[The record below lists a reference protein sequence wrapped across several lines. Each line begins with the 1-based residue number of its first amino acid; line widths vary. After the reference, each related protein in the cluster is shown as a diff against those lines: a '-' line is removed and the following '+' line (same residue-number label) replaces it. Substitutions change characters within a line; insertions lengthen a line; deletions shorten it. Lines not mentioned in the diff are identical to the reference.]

1 MGNLEVKRNSG
12 HNSIRFA
19 IVQTQE
25 QMLDALSI
33 RAICFME
40 DEGVSARQ
48 SFDGNDFQATHAL
61 VYSGDEPIG
70 AIRIRWFKDFAKL
83 ERTAFRKA
91 YRNPRILRDFAEFVF
106 AHVAR
111 KGYTKVITHAKPL
124 YARLWRQMLRF
135 ETVPGKPP
143 VLFAGHEEPY
153 VELVKYLTPPDNA
166 ITAETDPTVLFRVE
180 GQWDEASRFESGQ
193 AR

>member
-1 MGNLEVKRNSG
+1 MGNIETIKKTG
-12 HNSIRFA
+12 HNSVRFV

-40 DEGVSARQ
+40 EEGVSARQ
-48 SFDGNDFQATHAL
+48 AFDGNDFQATHMV
-61 VYSGDEPIG
+61 VYAGDEPIG
-70 AIRIRWFKDFAKL
+70 AIRIRWFNDFAKL

-91 YRNPRILRDFAEFVF
+91 YRSPRILKEFAEFVF

-111 KGYTKVITHAKPL
+111 KGYAKVITHAKPL

-135 ETVPGKPP
+135 EPVDKAP
-143 VLFAGHEEPY
+143 VLFAGHDEPY
-153 VELVKYLTPPDNA
+153 VELVRHLNPREDA
-166 ITAETDPTVLFRVE
+166 ITAATDPTVLFRVE
-180 GQWDEASRFESGQ
+180 GQWDEMSRFETGGD
-193 AR
+193 R